1 LSRQGYLARGGQI
14 VDASLIPVPIQRN
27 RQAAQ
32 ALVKNNAMPADWQP
46 AQRRQKDVDASW
58 TQKHGMSHFG
68 YKLSANTSRDLYGDK
83 GYVDGDREFRLK
95 QTGWRVHLQRKAA
108 KGKPL
113 SDGQKGHNTRIANAS
128 AGRTRLR
135 QH

>member
-32 ALVKNNAMPADWQP
+32 ELVKNNAMPADWQP

-68 YKLSANTSRDLYGDK
+68 YKLSANT
-83 GYVDGDREFRLK
+83 DRRYQLIRK
-95 QTGWRVHLQRKAA
+95 VKVSTASVHDTQHVEAVLDPPQHQ
-108 KGKPL
+108 PQ
-113 SDGQKGHNTRIANAS
+113 S
-128 AGRTRLR
+128 LR
-135 QH
+135 R